1 MYDSQRQCK
10 RGVIGVTMPSNLKGD
25 EHVLHLL
32 FPQLCA
38 AFGQFAARFCQ
49 VGWNGE
55 PDNRDK
61 F

>member
-1 MYDSQRQCK
+1 MSESQRQCK

-49 VGWNGE
+49 VG
-55 PDNRDK
+55 
-61 F
+61 